1 MTDTFIGRSVLAG
14 ALALAVGLLVATPA
28 HAQMGSIKGKVVDE
42 QGAPVPDADLTFDF
56 IGDVNRQFKG
66 KTDKKGEYI
75 RAGLQVVGG
84 KWRVTATKD
93 NLVGRSQ
100 DLDVPIGSAFPVPDI
115 VIKAGKLAPAA
126 GAAGASKE
134 DAEKRNKRNA
144 ELEKSFNE
152 AKAASSAGNYDEAI
166 AKLQAVA
173 TQVEKCAP
181 CYVFIGDAYLKKKDL
196 DNAEKSFLKAI
207 EFDDKSTDS
216 YNALATLY
224 NEQKKFDE
232 ASKMS
237 AKANELMS
245 AGGGAADPIAV
256 YNQGVILWNQGKGP
270 EAVAQFQKA
279 VAANPKYAD
288 AQYML
293 GLALY
298 STGKVPEAKAPLE
311 EYLKIAP
318 TGTNADT
325 AKALLATIK

>member
-1 MTDTFIGRSVLAG
+1 MTVTFIGRVLAG
-14 ALALAVGLLVATPA
+14 ALALGLLVATPA

-42 QGAPVPDADLTFDF
+42 QGQPVPDADLTFDF

-84 KWRVTATKD
+84 RWRVTATKGD
-93 NLVGRSQ
+93 LTGRSG

-115 VIKAGKLAPAA
+115 VLKAGKPPAA
-126 GAAGASKE
+126 ASGAGLSKE
-134 DAEKRNKRNA
+134 EAEKRNKRNA

-152 AKAASSAGNYDEAI
+152 AKAASDAGNYDDAI
-166 AKLQAVA
+166 AKLTAVA
-173 TQVEKCAP
+173 TQVEKCGP
-181 CYVFIGDAYLKKKDL
+181 CYVYIGDAYLKKKDL

-207 EFDDKSTDS
+207 EFDPKSTDS

-224 NEQKKFDE
+224 NEQKKFDQ
-232 ASKMS
+232 ASQMS

-245 AGGGAADPIAV
+245 ATGAAADPIAV

-270 EAVAQFQKA
+270 EAVTQFQKS

-298 STGKVPEAKAPLE
+298 STGKMAEAKAPLE
-311 EYLKIAP
+311 EYLKLAP
-318 TGTNADT
+318 TGKDADT